1 VLRSV
6 EDSADISTGSR
17 TSPVEEA
24 MSSNKKYVVRLT
36 DVEREGLEAKV
47 KKGRAAA
54 YKIRHANILLKADA
68 NGPAWTDER
77 IAEAFGCHP
86 RTVENV
92 RRRFVMQGLDAA
104 IARKKQEHPS
114 RERKLDGEGE
124 ARLITLACSE
134 PPDGRDRWTLE
145 LLADE
150 LVRLKVV
157 DSICDQ
163 TVRRTLKETRSS
175 RTLRSAG

>member
-1 VLRSV
+1 
-6 EDSADISTGSR
+6 
-17 TSPVEEA
+17 

-36 DVEREGLEAKV
+36 DEEREELAAMA

-68 NGPAWTDER
+68 DGPGWTDER
-77 IAEAFGCHP
+77 IADAFGCHP

-92 RRRFVMQGLDAA
+92 RRRCVLEGLEAA
-104 IARKKQEHPS
+104 IVRRKQKKLS
-114 RERKLDGEGE
+114 RERKLDGKGE
-124 ARLITLACSE
+124 ARLIAIACSE

-145 LLADE
+145 LLAGE

-157 DSICDQ
+157 GSISDQ
-163 TVRRTLKETRSS
+163 TVRRTLKKTRSS

>member
-1 VLRSV
+1 
-6 EDSADISTGSR
+6 
-17 TSPVEEA
+17 

-36 DVEREGLEAKV
+36 AEEREGLEAMV

-68 NGPAWTDER
+68 AGPAWTDVR
-77 IAEAFGCHP
+77 VAEAFGCHP

-92 RRRFVMQGLDAA
+92 RRRCVLEGLEAA
-104 IARKKQEHPS
+104 IVRKRQKKLS

-124 ARLITLACSE
+124 ARLITIACSE

-145 LLADE
+145 LLAGE

-157 DSICDQ
+157 GSISDQ
-163 TVRRTLKETRSS
+163 TVRRTLKKTRSS

>member
-1 VLRSV
+1 MN
-6 EDSADISTGSR
+6 G
-17 TSPVEEA
+17 
-24 MSSNKKYVVRLT
+24 NKKYVVRLT
-36 DVEREGLEAKV
+36 DEERNGLVAMV

-68 NGPAWTDER
+68 DGPGWTDER
-77 IAEAFGCHP
+77 IADAFGCHP

-92 RRRFVMQGLDAA
+92 RRRCVLEGLEAA
-104 IARKKQEHPS
+104 VVRKRQKKLS

-145 LLADE
+145 LLADQ

-157 DSICDQ
+157 DSISDQ
-163 TVRRTLKETRSS
+163 TVRRTLKKTSSS

>member
-1 VLRSV
+1 M
-6 EDSADISTGSR
+6 G
-17 TSPVEEA
+17 
-24 MSSNKKYVVRLT
+24 SNKKYVVRLT
-36 DVEREGLEAKV
+36 DEEREGLEAMV

-68 NGPAWTDER
+68 DGPAWTDAR

-92 RRRFVMQGLDAA
+92 RRRCVLEGLEAA
-104 IARKKQEHPS
+104 IVRKRQKKLS

-145 LLADE
+145 LLAGE
-150 LVRLKVV
+150 LVRLKVA
-157 DSICDQ
+157 DSISGQ
-163 TVRRTLKETRSS
+163 TVRRTMKKTRSS